1 MSVQTKKRFKN
12 LGKIVSIGLF
22 TLLMLTNIKLA
33 LLDDNEIASGDIS
46 LFGIEVNLFDATYAC
61 DLGGGGSG
69 GSKTATRWVPTGT
82 TTTTVLCQ
90 EFSYGM
96 PSGATYT
103 YSYKTVYWN
112 NYICLKGGNYS
123 DCNLGSNMQE
133 YAGGGC

>member
-69 GSKTATRWVPTGT
+69 GGVYYKHSIVVHCLISTE
-82 TTTTVLCQ
+82 LCC
-90 EFSYGM
+90 GR
-96 PSGATYT
+96 
-103 YSYKTVYWN
+103 
-112 NYICLKGGNYS
+112 YIMQ
-123 DCNLGSNMQE
+123 DGSRLICG
-133 YAGGGC
+133 AGGGYCIPYVECH